1 LRATIGAFADPRVAL
16 VQARWGHLNRDAS
29 LLTRLQAM
37 LLDGHFAVEQRGRAA
52 AGACFN
58 MNGTA
63 GVWRA
68 RAIDEAG
75 GWHADTLTEDLDLSY
90 RAALAGWRFVYA
102 PAVLAP
108 AELPADVAA
117 WKAQQFRWAK
127 GSIECARKLAGPALR
142 ARWPWRHRVE
152 ALFHLTHNLPYL
164 LTLIVLV
171 AGGAVIASGAA
182 PAWAP
187 TVHAISAITTACVL
201 AGFVAVT
208 DGPRLAT
215 LARVPA
221 LIALT
226 AGMAPSQA
234 RAVVLGAIGR
244 VTPFERTP
252 KDGGVGRARA
262 PRRYR
267 AATTSVV
274 AGELALAAYL
284 TACAGIAAAH
294 GATRVS
300 GARGVA
306 GGRRRRGG
314 GGDRARRAGVA
325 ALHPGAQSGQTRSI
339 NTSTGSASL
348 CMNAAQISGI
358 GGIDAP
364 SGTSISARWK
374 ERMTANRPS
383 CTTGPCSS
391 ASGTVSACSSRS
403 DSSRSVVIHAR
414 TRRPGFIASQTWTSC
429 PRRPACAA
437 SYATSARSVAKVSA
451 TIPSVSLVRC
461 GMSGIGIKDCIS
473 VRRSTPSGGGSR
485 LPPRGWKVFHPD
497 VASTTAGAAA
507 SPLALG

>member
-1 LRATIGAFADPRVAL
+1 MSVVAAAAWSIYLTALAALAVYAVHRLTLIARARRPLAPVPPCDDAALPVVTVQLPIFNEQAVAARIIAAACALDWPRDRLEIQVLDDSTDDTRELCAAEVAAWRARGVDVVHLHRTTRTGWKAGALDAGRAVARGELHAVFDADFVPPPDFLRATIGAFADPRVAL

-294 GATRVS
+294 GATVS
-300 GARGVA
+300 AALAVWLAAGVGAVAVATVRAARG
-306 GGRRRRGG
+306 
-314 GGDRARRAGVA
+314 
-325 ALHPGAQSGQTRSI
+325 
-339 NTSTGSASL
+339 
-348 CMNAAQISGI
+348 
-358 GGIDAP
+358 
-364 SGTSISARWK
+364 
-374 ERMTANRPS
+374 
-383 CTTGPCSS
+383 
-391 ASGTVSACSSRS
+391 
-403 DSSRSVVIHAR
+403 
-414 TRRPGFIASQTWTSC
+414 
-429 PRRPACAA
+429 
-437 SYATSARSVAKVSA
+437 
-451 TIPSVSLVRC
+451 
-461 GMSGIGIKDCIS
+461 
-473 VRRSTPSGGGSR
+473 
-485 LPPRGWKVFHPD
+485 
-497 VASTTAGAAA
+497 
-507 SPLALG
+507 

>member
-1 LRATIGAFADPRVAL
+1 MSVVAAAAWSIYLTALAALAVYAVHRLTLIARARRPLAPVPPCDDAALPVVTVQLPIFNEQAVAARIIAAACALDWPRDRLEIQVLDDSTDDTRALCAAEVAAWRARGVDVVHLHRTARTGWKAGALDAGRAVARGELHAVFDADFVPQPDFLRATIGAFADPRVAL

-294 GATRVS
+294 GATVS
-300 GARGVA
+300 AALAVWLAAGVGAVAVATVRAARG
-306 GGRRRRGG
+306 
-314 GGDRARRAGVA
+314 
-325 ALHPGAQSGQTRSI
+325 
-339 NTSTGSASL
+339 
-348 CMNAAQISGI
+348 
-358 GGIDAP
+358 
-364 SGTSISARWK
+364 
-374 ERMTANRPS
+374 
-383 CTTGPCSS
+383 
-391 ASGTVSACSSRS
+391 
-403 DSSRSVVIHAR
+403 
-414 TRRPGFIASQTWTSC
+414 
-429 PRRPACAA
+429 
-437 SYATSARSVAKVSA
+437 
-451 TIPSVSLVRC
+451 
-461 GMSGIGIKDCIS
+461 
-473 VRRSTPSGGGSR
+473 
-485 LPPRGWKVFHPD
+485 
-497 VASTTAGAAA
+497 
-507 SPLALG
+507 

>member
-1 LRATIGAFADPRVAL
+1 MSVVAAAAWSIYLTALAALAVYAVHRLTLIARARRPLAPVPPCDDAALPVVTVQLPIFNEQAVAARIIAAACALDWPRDRLEIQVLDDSTDDTRALCAAEVAAWRARGVDVVHLHRTTRTGWKAGALDVGRAVARGELHAVFDADFVPQPDFLRATIGAFADPRVAL

-164 LTLIVLV
+164 LTLIVLI

-294 GATRVS
+294 GATVS
-300 GARGVA
+300 AALAVWLAAGVGAVAVATVRAARG
-306 GGRRRRGG
+306 
-314 GGDRARRAGVA
+314 
-325 ALHPGAQSGQTRSI
+325 
-339 NTSTGSASL
+339 
-348 CMNAAQISGI
+348 
-358 GGIDAP
+358 
-364 SGTSISARWK
+364 
-374 ERMTANRPS
+374 
-383 CTTGPCSS
+383 
-391 ASGTVSACSSRS
+391 
-403 DSSRSVVIHAR
+403 
-414 TRRPGFIASQTWTSC
+414 
-429 PRRPACAA
+429 
-437 SYATSARSVAKVSA
+437 
-451 TIPSVSLVRC
+451 
-461 GMSGIGIKDCIS
+461 
-473 VRRSTPSGGGSR
+473 
-485 LPPRGWKVFHPD
+485 
-497 VASTTAGAAA
+497 
-507 SPLALG
+507 

>member
-1 LRATIGAFADPRVAL
+1 MSVVAAAAWSIYLTALAALAVYAVHRLTLIARARRPLAPVPPCDDAALPVVTVQLPIFNEQAVAARIIAAACALDWPRDRLEIQVLDDSTDDTRALCAAEVAAWRARGVDVVHLHRTARTGWKAGALDAGRAVARGELHAVFDADFVPQPDFLRATIGAFADPRVAL

-127 GSIECARKLAGPALR
+127 GSIECARKLAVPTWR
-142 ARWPWRHRVE
+142 SRWPWRHRVE

-252 KDGGVGRARA
+252 KDGAVGRVRA

-284 TACAGIAAAH
+284 TVCAGIAAAH
-294 GATRVS
+294 GATVS
-300 GARGVA
+300 AALAVWLAAGVGAVAVATVRAARG
-306 GGRRRRGG
+306 
-314 GGDRARRAGVA
+314 
-325 ALHPGAQSGQTRSI
+325 
-339 NTSTGSASL
+339 
-348 CMNAAQISGI
+348 
-358 GGIDAP
+358 
-364 SGTSISARWK
+364 
-374 ERMTANRPS
+374 
-383 CTTGPCSS
+383 
-391 ASGTVSACSSRS
+391 
-403 DSSRSVVIHAR
+403 
-414 TRRPGFIASQTWTSC
+414 
-429 PRRPACAA
+429 
-437 SYATSARSVAKVSA
+437 
-451 TIPSVSLVRC
+451 
-461 GMSGIGIKDCIS
+461 
-473 VRRSTPSGGGSR
+473 
-485 LPPRGWKVFHPD
+485 
-497 VASTTAGAAA
+497 
-507 SPLALG
+507 

>member
-1 LRATIGAFADPRVAL
+1 MSVVAAAAWSIYLTALAALAVYAVHRLTLIARARRPLAPVPPCDDAALPVVTVQLPIFNEQAVAARIIAAACALDWPRDRLEIQVLDDSTDDTRELCAAEVAAWRARGVDVVHLHRTARTGWKAGALDAGRAVARGELHAVFDADFVPQPDFLRATIGAFADPRVAL

-294 GATRVS
+294 GATLSAALAVWLAAGVGAVAVATVRA
-300 GARGVA
+300 ARG
-306 GGRRRRGG
+306 
-314 GGDRARRAGVA
+314 
-325 ALHPGAQSGQTRSI
+325 
-339 NTSTGSASL
+339 
-348 CMNAAQISGI
+348 
-358 GGIDAP
+358 
-364 SGTSISARWK
+364 
-374 ERMTANRPS
+374 
-383 CTTGPCSS
+383 
-391 ASGTVSACSSRS
+391 
-403 DSSRSVVIHAR
+403 
-414 TRRPGFIASQTWTSC
+414 
-429 PRRPACAA
+429 
-437 SYATSARSVAKVSA
+437 
-451 TIPSVSLVRC
+451 
-461 GMSGIGIKDCIS
+461 
-473 VRRSTPSGGGSR
+473 
-485 LPPRGWKVFHPD
+485 
-497 VASTTAGAAA
+497 
-507 SPLALG
+507 

>member
-1 LRATIGAFADPRVAL
+1 MSVVSAAAWSIYLTALAALAVYAVHRLTLIARARRPLAPVPPCDDAALPVVTVQLPIFNEQAVAARIIAAACALDWPRDRLEIQVLDDSTDDTRALCAAEVAAWRARGVDVVHLHRTTRTGWKAGALDAGRAVARGELHAVFDADFVPAPDFLRATIGAFADPRVAL

-127 GSIECARKLAGPALR
+127 GSIECARKLAVPTWR
-142 ARWPWRHRVE
+142 SRWPWRHRVE

-182 PAWAP
+182 PTWAP

-294 GATRVS
+294 GATVS
-300 GARGVA
+300 AALAVWLAAGVGAVAVATVRAARG
-306 GGRRRRGG
+306 
-314 GGDRARRAGVA
+314 
-325 ALHPGAQSGQTRSI
+325 
-339 NTSTGSASL
+339 
-348 CMNAAQISGI
+348 
-358 GGIDAP
+358 
-364 SGTSISARWK
+364 
-374 ERMTANRPS
+374 
-383 CTTGPCSS
+383 
-391 ASGTVSACSSRS
+391 
-403 DSSRSVVIHAR
+403 
-414 TRRPGFIASQTWTSC
+414 
-429 PRRPACAA
+429 
-437 SYATSARSVAKVSA
+437 
-451 TIPSVSLVRC
+451 
-461 GMSGIGIKDCIS
+461 
-473 VRRSTPSGGGSR
+473 
-485 LPPRGWKVFHPD
+485 
-497 VASTTAGAAA
+497 
-507 SPLALG
+507 

>member
-1 LRATIGAFADPRVAL
+1 MSVVAAAAWSIYLTALAALAVYAVHRLTLIARARRPLAPVPPCDDAALPVVTVQLPIFNEQAVAARIIAAACALDWPRDRLEIQVLDDSTDDTRELCAAEVAAWRARGVDVVHLHRTTRTGWKAGALDAGRAVARGELHAVFDADFVPQPDFLRATIGAFADPRVAL

-90 RAALAGWRFVYA
+90 RAALVGWRFVYA

-127 GSIECARKLAGPALR
+127 GSIECARKLAVPALR
-142 ARWPWRHRVE
+142 ARWPWRHRLE

-294 GATRVS
+294 GATLSAALAVWLAAGVGAVAVATVRA
-300 GARGVA
+300 ARG
-306 GGRRRRGG
+306 
-314 GGDRARRAGVA
+314 
-325 ALHPGAQSGQTRSI
+325 
-339 NTSTGSASL
+339 
-348 CMNAAQISGI
+348 
-358 GGIDAP
+358 
-364 SGTSISARWK
+364 
-374 ERMTANRPS
+374 
-383 CTTGPCSS
+383 
-391 ASGTVSACSSRS
+391 
-403 DSSRSVVIHAR
+403 
-414 TRRPGFIASQTWTSC
+414 
-429 PRRPACAA
+429 
-437 SYATSARSVAKVSA
+437 
-451 TIPSVSLVRC
+451 
-461 GMSGIGIKDCIS
+461 
-473 VRRSTPSGGGSR
+473 
-485 LPPRGWKVFHPD
+485 
-497 VASTTAGAAA
+497 
-507 SPLALG
+507 

>member
-1 LRATIGAFADPRVAL
+1 MSVVAAAAWSIYLTALAALAVYAVHRLTLIARARRPLAPVPPCDDAALPVVTVQLPIFNEQAVAARIIAAACALDWPRDRLEIQVLDDSTDDTRELCAAEVAAWRARGVDVVHLHRTTRTGWKAGALDAGRAVARGELHAVFDADFVPQPDFLRATIGAFADPRVAL

-294 GATRVS
+294 GATLSAALAVWLAAGVGAVAVATVRA
-300 GARGVA
+300 ARG
-306 GGRRRRGG
+306 
-314 GGDRARRAGVA
+314 
-325 ALHPGAQSGQTRSI
+325 
-339 NTSTGSASL
+339 
-348 CMNAAQISGI
+348 
-358 GGIDAP
+358 
-364 SGTSISARWK
+364 
-374 ERMTANRPS
+374 
-383 CTTGPCSS
+383 
-391 ASGTVSACSSRS
+391 
-403 DSSRSVVIHAR
+403 
-414 TRRPGFIASQTWTSC
+414 
-429 PRRPACAA
+429 
-437 SYATSARSVAKVSA
+437 
-451 TIPSVSLVRC
+451 
-461 GMSGIGIKDCIS
+461 
-473 VRRSTPSGGGSR
+473 
-485 LPPRGWKVFHPD
+485 
-497 VASTTAGAAA
+497 
-507 SPLALG
+507 

>member
-1 LRATIGAFADPRVAL
+1 MSVVAAAAWSIYLTALAALAVYAVHRLTLIARARRPLAPVPPCDDAALPVVTVQLPIFNEQAVAARIIAAACALDWPRDRLEIQVLDDSTDDTRELCAAEVAAWRARGVDVVHLHRTTRTGWKAGALDAGRAVARGELHAVFDADFVPQPDFLRATIGAFADPRVAL

-284 TACAGIAAAH
+284 TVCAGIAAAH
-294 GATRVS
+294 GATVS
-300 GARGVA
+300 AALAVWLAAGVGAVAVATVRAARG
-306 GGRRRRGG
+306 
-314 GGDRARRAGVA
+314 
-325 ALHPGAQSGQTRSI
+325 
-339 NTSTGSASL
+339 
-348 CMNAAQISGI
+348 
-358 GGIDAP
+358 
-364 SGTSISARWK
+364 
-374 ERMTANRPS
+374 
-383 CTTGPCSS
+383 
-391 ASGTVSACSSRS
+391 
-403 DSSRSVVIHAR
+403 
-414 TRRPGFIASQTWTSC
+414 
-429 PRRPACAA
+429 
-437 SYATSARSVAKVSA
+437 
-451 TIPSVSLVRC
+451 
-461 GMSGIGIKDCIS
+461 
-473 VRRSTPSGGGSR
+473 
-485 LPPRGWKVFHPD
+485 
-497 VASTTAGAAA
+497 
-507 SPLALG
+507 